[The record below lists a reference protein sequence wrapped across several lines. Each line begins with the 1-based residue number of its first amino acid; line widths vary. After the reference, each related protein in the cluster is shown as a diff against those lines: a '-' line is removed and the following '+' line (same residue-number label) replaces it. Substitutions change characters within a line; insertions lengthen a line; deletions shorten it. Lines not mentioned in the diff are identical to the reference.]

1 MIDLHMHS
9 TFSDGTLT
17 PAQLVER
24 AKQNNIEVIAI
35 TDHDNVDGLK
45 EGRKEAEKIGITF
58 VDGIEVSAN
67 FQNKDIHIL
76 GYFLNLEDEEFLGWL
91 RELQEKRHGRTLEM
105 LKKLSR
111 LGIEIS
117 LAEVEDEV
125 LGNVIGRP
133 HIAKMIIKKGFAAT
147 MDEVFDRYLGDG
159 KPAYVPK
166 VGVDMVEVVKKLKA
180 NGAVVILAHPHLISH
195 SDDTVVNIIDTLVKN
210 GLDGLELYYP
220 NIDTRKKNKL
230 LKIARKRDLILTGGS
245 DFHGLNRAGI
255 DIGIGD
261 ISEEVFEILKEKIEK
276 DKKNSNKS

>member
-24 AKQNNIEVIAI
+24 AKQNKIEVMAI
-35 TDHDNVDGLK
+35 TDHDNIDGLK
-45 EGRKEAEKIGITF
+45 EGRGEAEKAGMTF

-67 FQNKDIHIL
+67 FLNKDIHIL

-91 RELQEKRHGRTLEM
+91 KNLQEKRHNRTLEM
-105 LKKLSR
+105 LKKLSQ

-117 LAEVEDEV
+117 LAEVEGEV

-159 KPAYVPK
+159 KPAYIPK

-195 SDDTVVNIIDTLVKN
+195 SDDTVVNIIDMLVKN

-230 LKIARKRDLILTGGS
+230 LKIAKKRGLILTGGS

-255 DIGIGD
+255 DLGTGN
-261 ISEEVFEILKEKIEK
+261 ISAEVFQKMVEKKRK
-276 DKKNSNKS
+276 D

>member
-24 AKQNNIEVIAI
+24 AKQNKIQVMAI

-45 EGRKEAEKIGITF
+45 EGRKEAEKAGITF

-67 FQNKDIHIL
+67 YMDKDIHIL

-91 RELQEKRHGRTLEM
+91 KNLQEKRYNRTLEI
-105 LKKLSR
+105 LKKLSH

-133 HIAKMIIKKGFAAT
+133 HIAKMIIKKGFAVT

-159 KPAYVPK
+159 KPAYIPK
-166 VGVDMVEVVKKLKA
+166 IGVDMVEVVKKLKA
-180 NGAVVILAHPHLISH
+180 NGAAVILAHPHLISH
-195 SDDTVVNIIDTLVKN
+195 SDDTVINIIDMLIKN

-220 NIDTRKKNKL
+220 NIDARKKNKL
-230 LKIARKRDLILTGGS
+230 LKIAKKRGLILTGGS
-245 DFHGLNRAGI
+245 DFHGLNRAGT
-255 DIGIGD
+255 DLGAGN
-261 ISEEVFEILKEKIEK
+261 ISQEVFEILKEKIDK
-276 DKKNSNKS
+276 D

>member
-17 PAQLVER
+17 PTQLVER
-24 AKQNNIEVIAI
+24 AKKNNIEVMAI

-45 EGRKEAEKIGITF
+45 EGRQEAEKKGITF
-58 VDGIEVSAN
+58 VNGIEISAN
-67 FQNKDIHIL
+67 FKDKDIHIL
-76 GYFLNLEDEEFLGWL
+76 GYFLNLEDKEFLGWL
-91 RELQEKRHGRTLEM
+91 KKLQKKRHNRTLKI
-105 LKKLSR
+105 LSKLSD
-111 LGIEIS
+111 LGIDIS
-117 LAEVEDEV
+117 FSEVEGEV

-133 HIAKMIIKKGFAAT
+133 HIAKMIIKKGFSAT

-195 SDDTVVNIIDTLVKN
+195 PDDTMINIIDSLVKN

-220 NIDTRKKNKL
+220 NIETRKKNKL
-230 LKIARKRDLILTGGS
+230 LKIAKRRDLILTGGS
-245 DFHGLNRAGI
+245 DFHGLNRANI
-255 DIGIGD
+255 DIGMGNIP
-261 ISEEVFEILKEKIEK
+261 IEVFKKIVEKKEKI
-276 DKKNSNKS
+276 DKNIKKI

>member
-24 AKQNNIEVIAI
+24 ARQNNIEVMAI

-45 EGRKEAEKIGITF
+45 EGREEAEKAGITF
-58 VDGIEVSAN
+58 VDGIEVSAD
-67 FQNKDIHIL
+67 FRNKDIHIL
-76 GYFLNLEDEEFLGWL
+76 GYFLNLKDEEFLGWL
-91 RELQEKRHGRTLEM
+91 KNLQEKRHNRTLEM

-133 HIAKMIIKKGFAAT
+133 HIARMIIKKGFAAT

-159 KPAYVPK
+159 KPAYIPK
-166 VGVDMVEVVKKLKA
+166 VGVDMVEVVKKLKT
-180 NGAVVILAHPHLISH
+180 NGALVILAHPHLISH
-195 SDDTVVNIIDTLVKN
+195 SDDTVVNIIDSLLKN

-220 NIDTRKKNKL
+220 NIDTRKRKKFM
-230 LKIARKRDLILTGGS
+230 KIAKKRGLILTGGS

-255 DIGIGD
+255 DLGTGD
-261 ISEEVFEILKEKIEK
+261 ISVEVFQKMVGKKENI
-276 DKKNSNKS
+276 DRNKKVW

>member
-17 PAQLVER
+17 PTQLVER
-24 AKQNNIEVIAI
+24 AKKNNIEVMAI

-45 EGRKEAEKIGITF
+45 EGRQEAEKKGITF
-58 VDGIEVSAN
+58 VNGIEISAN
-67 FQNKDIHIL
+67 FKDKDIHIL
-76 GYFLNLEDEEFLGWL
+76 GYFLNLEDKEFLGWL
-91 RELQEKRHGRTLEM
+91 KKLQKKRHNRTLKI
-105 LKKLSR
+105 LSKLSD
-111 LGIEIS
+111 LGIDIS
-117 LAEVEDEV
+117 FSEVEGEV

-133 HIAKMIIKKGFAAT
+133 HIAKMIIKKGFSAT

-195 SDDTVVNIIDTLVKN
+195 PDDTVINIIDSLVKN

-220 NIDTRKKNKL
+220 NIETRKKNKL
-230 LKIARKRDLILTGGS
+230 LKIAKRRDLILTGGS
-245 DFHGLNRAGI
+245 DFHGLNRANI
-255 DIGIGD
+255 DIGMGNIP
-261 ISEEVFEILKEKIEK
+261 IEVFKKIVEKKEKI
-276 DKKNSNKS
+276 DKNIKKI

>member
-24 AKQNNIEVIAI
+24 AKQNNIEVMAI

-45 EGRKEAEKIGITF
+45 EGRKEAEKAGITF

-67 FQNKDIHIL
+67 FLNKDIHIL
-76 GYFLNLEDEEFLGWL
+76 GYFLNLEDEEFFGWL
-91 RELQEKRHGRTLEM
+91 RNLQEKRHNRTLEM
-105 LKKLSR
+105 LKKLSQ

-117 LAEVEDEV
+117 LAEVEGEV

-159 KPAYVPK
+159 KPAYIPK

-195 SDDTVVNIIDTLVKN
+195 SDDTVINIIDMLVKN

-220 NIDTRKKNKL
+220 NIDARKKNKL
-230 LKIARKRDLILTGGS
+230 LKIAKKRGLILTGGS

-255 DIGIGD
+255 DLGTGD
-261 ISEEVFEILKEKIEK
+261 ISEKVFEILKEKI
-276 DKKNSNKS
+276 DKNRKNI

>member
-1 MIDLHMHS
+1 M
-9 TFSDGTLT
+9 
-17 PAQLVER
+17 
-24 AKQNNIEVIAI
+24 AI

-45 EGRKEAEKIGITF
+45 EGRVEAEKVGITF
-58 VDGIEVSAN
+58 VNGIEVSAN
-67 FQNKDIHIL
+67 FLSKDIHIL
-76 GYFLNLEDEEFLGWL
+76 GYFLNLEDEAFLGWL
-91 RELQEKRHGRTLEM
+91 KNLQEKRHNRTLEM
-105 LKKLSR
+105 LKKLSK

-117 LAEVEDEV
+117 LAEVEGEV

-180 NGAVVILAHPHLISH
+180 NGAVVILAHPHLVSH
-195 SDDTVVNIIDTLVKN
+195 SDDTVVNIIDKLVKN

-220 NIDTRKKNKL
+220 NIDIKKRKKL
-230 LKIARKRDLILTGGS
+230 LKIAKKRGLILTGGS

-255 DIGIGD
+255 DLGTGD
-261 ISEEVFEILKEKIEK
+261 ISIEVFKKMIEIKEK
-276 DKKNSNKS
+276 

>member
-17 PAQLVER
+17 PTQLVEL
-24 AKQNNIEVIAI
+24 AKNNNIEVMAI

-45 EGRKEAEKIGITF
+45 EGRLEAEKVGITF
-58 VDGIEVSAN
+58 VNGIEVSAN
-67 FQNKDIHIL
+67 FLSKDIHIL
-76 GYFLNLEDEEFLGWL
+76 GYLLNLEDEAFLGWL
-91 RELQEKRHGRTLEM
+91 KNLQEKRHDRTLEM
-105 LKKLSR
+105 LKKLSK

-117 LAEVEDEV
+117 LAEVEGEV

-147 MDEVFDRYLGDG
+147 MNEVFDRYLGDG

-195 SDDTVVNIIDTLVKN
+195 SDDTVVNIIDKLVKN

-220 NIDTRKKNKL
+220 NIDIKKRKKL
-230 LKIARKRDLILTGGS
+230 LKKAKKKEFILTGGS
-245 DFHGLNRAGI
+245 DFHGLHRAGI
-255 DIGIGD
+255 DLGTGE
-261 ISEEVFEILKEKIEK
+261 ISIEVFQKMVEIKEKMIQIK
-276 DKKNSNKS
+276 

>member
-1 MIDLHMHS
+1 MHS

-24 AKQNNIEVIAI
+24 AKQNNIEIIAI

-45 EGRKEAEKIGITF
+45 EGRKEAEKAGITF
-58 VDGIEVSAN
+58 IDGIEVSAD

-76 GYFLNLEDEEFLGWL
+76 GYFLNLEDEKFLDWL
-91 RELQEKRHGRTLEM
+91 RELQEKRHNRTLEM

-117 LAEVEDEV
+117 LAEVEGEV

-166 VGVDMVEVVKKLKA
+166 TGVDMVEVVKKLKA

-195 SDDTVVNIIDTLVKN
+195 SDDTVVNIIDMLIKN

-230 LKIARKRDLILTGGS
+230 LKIARKRGLILTGGS
-245 DFHGLNRAGI
+245 DFHGMNRAGI

-261 ISEEVFEILKEKIEK
+261 ISEEVFKILKEKIDK
-276 DKKNSNKS
+276 DKENI

>member
-17 PAQLVER
+17 PTQLVEL
-24 AKQNNIEVIAI
+24 AKKNNIEVMAI

-45 EGRKEAEKIGITF
+45 EGRIEAEKVGITF
-58 VDGIEVSAN
+58 VNGIEVSAN
-67 FQNKDIHIL
+67 FLSKDIHIL
-76 GYFLNLEDEEFLGWL
+76 GYFLNLKDEAFLGWL
-91 RELQEKRHGRTLEM
+91 KNLQEKRYNRTLEM
-105 LKKLSR
+105 LKKLSK

-117 LAEVEDEV
+117 LAEVEGEV

-133 HIAKMIIKKGFAAT
+133 HIAKVIIKKGFAAT
-147 MDEVFDRYLGDG
+147 MNEAFDRYLGDG

-195 SDDTVVNIIDTLVKN
+195 SDDTVVNIIDKLVKN

-220 NIDTRKKNKL
+220 SIDMKKRKKL
-230 LKIARKRDLILTGGS
+230 LKIAKKRGFILTGGS
-245 DFHGLNRAGI
+245 DFHGLHRAGI
-255 DIGIGD
+255 DLGTGK
-261 ISEEVFEILKEKIEK
+261 ISTEVFQKMVEIKEKMI
-276 DKKNSNKS
+276 